1 MAVLKESSS
10 VLLLTLFFVC
20 GCTTSSFK
28 TIKQEDFAVELKVT
42 PDRILLEC
50 EPQPGHEI
58 EGAQGFMIHIL
69 DEKKTVLTVVQ
80 FNVLDRDEC
89 YSGLRKIARILRTG
103 KIIYIVGIG
112 DLKASREG
120 DGRKYT
126 FSRLG
131 TFYSNGKTLK
141 FIVIANE
148 KGLCFDA
155 QNGDKGQCPREPFS
169 LENLK

>member
-1 MAVLKESSS
+1 MSVLKESSS
-10 VLLLTLFFVC
+10 VLFLTFFFVC

-28 TIKQEDFAVELKVT
+28 TIKQGDLAVELKVT

-58 EGAQGFMIHIL
+58 EGAHGFFIHIL
-69 DEKKTVLTVVQ
+69 DDTKTVITVAQ
-80 FNVLDRDEC
+80 FNILDKDEC
-89 YSGLRKIARILRTG
+89 YSGLREIAKILRTG
-103 KIIYIVGIG
+103 KLIYLGGMG

-148 KGLCFDA
+148 QGLCFDA
-155 QNGDKGQCPREPFS
+155 QDGDKGQCPREPFS
-169 LENLK
+169 LKNLN